1 VWGRRL
7 ALYAIGAALLCL
19 WGTSLAVAKAKPKPK
34 PKTITAT
41 YEVEYGG
48 KGSMA
53 SRENIPIAC
62 GNVNRVE
69 NSDFSWSVKYKLRVE
84 FRPKGFSGGQV
95 DAVPEGLAGAN
106 EHSTVTWTA
115 GASCGPTAACDGYD
129 HPDDKS
135 AILQAQ
141 AATLGKR
148 ISFKVGAINYQDG
161 YFQGENFTGSS
172 SLPTSPGTSCASYFN
187 ANYGFGVLLVPETGL
202 GKQLQAEFTVPY
214 AALKGLKPDDLLDF
228 KVTPGSNAP
237 AHTHACYSDD
247 GCLSETWEWHGEV
260 SIKRES

>member
-7 ALYAIGAALLCL
+7 ALFAIGAMLLGI

-34 PKTITAT
+34 TITAT
-41 YEVEYGG
+41 YVVDYGG
-48 KGSMA
+48 KGTMS
-53 SRENIPIAC
+53 SREDVPIAC
-62 GNVNRVE
+62 GDVNRVE
-69 NSDFSWSVKYKLRVE
+69 NSDFSWSVKYHMTVQ
-84 FRPKGFSGGQV
+84 FRPKGFSGGQF

-106 EHSTVTWTA
+106 EHSTVTWT
-115 GASCGPTAACDGYD
+115 GGGQCGPSAVCDGYD
-129 HPDDKS
+129 HPNDKS
-135 AILQAQ
+135 AIVQSLP
-141 AATLGKR
+141 AAVGKR
-148 ISFKVGAINYQDG
+148 ITFKVGAINYQDG
-161 YFQGENFTGSS
+161 YFQGEDFTGSS

-187 ANYGFGVLLVPETGL
+187 ADYGFGVLLVPETDL

-214 AALKGLKPDDLLDF
+214 TALKGLKPDDLLDF
-228 KVTPGSNAP
+228 KVAPGSNAP